1 MRQRLMCGEMPFGM
15 KFRLAETFTLFVI
28 EILHQNTQRMKI
40 SLYVQSPSLLS
51 RNREERER
59 REFAC
64 SATIYDCGGQFI
76 KWGVEAPVP
85 NPYMSILM
93 FQFVTNIL
101 CSTKIQTNMNWS
113 CRFHKFANPHLSA
126 KLGRKEVDGRN
137 ATANAERIVIKEE
150 GGMTSK
156 RFLDKCGTYFFCHIN
171 MPLSERQCWD

>member
-1 MRQRLMCGEMPFGM
+1 MCGDGTERDAFWNEIQIGWNFHSLCDWNTPPKYSAHEALSTIAF
-15 KFRLAETFTLFVI
+15 FTVTK
-28 EILHQNTQRMKI
+28 QG
-40 SLYVQSPSLLS
+40 
-51 RNREERER
+51 RER

-93 FQFVTNIL
+93 FQFVTIS
-101 CSTKIQTNMNWS
+101 CVEIICATKIQTNMNWS
-113 CRFHKFANPHLSA
+113 CRFHKFAHPHLSA
-126 KLGRKEVDGRN
+126 KWGRKKCY
-137 ATANAERIVIKEE
+137 AANAERIVIKEE

-171 MPLSERQCWD
+171 MPLSKRQCWD